1 MPLPPSLPP
10 VRAQAGLILYNS
22 EDGQKEGKGL
32 SGPQGQPGQEESEE
46 GHCLVVEVDHHS
58 GSSLL
63 LGYLLWGRFWRPV
76 CQAAENVPL

>member
-1 MPLPPSLPP
+1 MPLPPSLPL
-10 VRAQAGLILYNS
+10 VLGLFLYNS

-32 SGPQGQPGQEESEE
+32 WPTGVAGTRESEE
-46 GHCLVVEVDHHS
+46 GHCVVVEVDHRT

-63 LGYLLWGRFWRPV
+63 LGYLLWGRFWSPV